1 MTLLDC
7 NELKNK
13 IKEGAVIVD
22 VREPFELMQ
31 TGKLPSAHNVP
42 LSALDR
48 IFNMFEQDLEI
59 LVYCRT
65 GARSEFAKQQ
75 LQQAGYDVKNIGGVI
90 HYQQCLQRA

>member
-7 NELKNK
+7 NELKNRINK
-13 IKEGAVIVD
+13 GAIVLD
-22 VREPFELMQ
+22 VREPFELTQ
-31 TGKLPSAHNVP
+31 TGKLPSAHNIP
-42 LSALDR
+42 LSVLEKVFD
-48 IFNMFEQDLEI
+48 MFEQDLEI